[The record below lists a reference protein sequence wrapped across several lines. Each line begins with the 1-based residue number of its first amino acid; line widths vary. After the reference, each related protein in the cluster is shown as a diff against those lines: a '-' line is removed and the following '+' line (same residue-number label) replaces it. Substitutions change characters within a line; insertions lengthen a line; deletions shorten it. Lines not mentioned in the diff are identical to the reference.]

1 MWRFWR
7 RSLAGGASL
16 WRPLHQ
22 PEGSTE
28 AKPAS
33 QPAPLPPTSRE
44 RGHLP
49 RHRAPDA
56 DEDPRK
62 NPLQPM
68 QPTRNT
74 GTRCE
79 RLLLTRIAISGSL
92 VSRDRT
98 RKHSH
103 GIVSGTP
110 RNRSS
115 EATSRTPSAPAEV
128 TRVSVHAAAQR
139 PTRTPPGTP
148 LSSFR
153 PTPRLETRGERS
165 DQGSAPTTRANGYWP
180 LQEPEVPSTAKK
192 PCAGSN
198 PRWAVLVTAVA
209 GSDGGN
215 TLFFTGR
222 ECVP

>member
-7 RSLAGGASL
+7 RSLARGASL
-16 WRPLHQ
+16 WHPLHR
-22 PEGSTE
+22 PMGSTE
-28 AKPAS
+28 AGPTS
-33 QPAPLPPTSRE
+33 WPAPLPLASRE
-44 RGHLP
+44 RGHLL

-74 GTRCE
+74 GTPCE

-92 VSRDRT
+92 VSRGHA

-103 GIVSGTP
+103 RIVSGTP

-115 EATSRTPSAPAEV
+115 EATSRTPSAPAGV
-128 TRVSVHAAAQR
+128 TRVSVRAAAQR
-139 PTRTPPGTP
+139 PTRTSPCTP

-153 PTPRLETRGERS
+153 SAPRLETRGESFRPRS
-165 DQGSAPTTRANGYWP
+165 CSGLPRERLLAF
-180 LQEPEVPSTAKK
+180 
-192 PCAGSN
+192 AG
-198 PRWAVLVTAVA
+198 T
-209 GSDGGN
+209 
-215 TLFFTGR
+215 
-222 ECVP
+222 

>member
-7 RSLAGGASL
+7 RSLARGASL

-22 PEGSTE
+22 LMDSTE
-28 AKPAS
+28 AEPAS
-33 QPAPLPPTSRE
+33 WPAPLPLTSRE
-44 RGHLP
+44 RDHLP
-49 RHRAPDA
+49 RHRAPDTE
-56 DEDPRK
+56 EDPRK

-74 GTRCE
+74 GTPCE

-92 VSRDRT
+92 VSHGRT
-98 RKHSH
+98 RKRSC

-128 TRVSVHAAAQR
+128 ARVSVHAAAQR

-153 PTPRLETRGERS
+153 PAPRLETRSKSFRPRFCSDLPRER
-165 DQGSAPTTRANGYWP
+165 
-180 LQEPEVPSTAKK
+180 LLVF
-192 PCAGSN
+192 AG
-198 PRWAVLVTAVA
+198 T
-209 GSDGGN
+209 
-215 TLFFTGR
+215 
-222 ECVP
+222 